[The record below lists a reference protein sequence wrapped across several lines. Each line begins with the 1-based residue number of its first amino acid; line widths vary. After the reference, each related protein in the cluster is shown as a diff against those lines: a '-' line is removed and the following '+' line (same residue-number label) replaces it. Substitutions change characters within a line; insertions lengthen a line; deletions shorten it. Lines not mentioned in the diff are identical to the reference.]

1 MMLPLPEMS
10 TRKRLRSLTLMS
22 SCFWFSGGIGGSIRT
37 KPVSTFIVVATRKK
51 ISSRKA
57 MSAIEPA
64 LNPMD
69 DENLPEKTEKEIEL
83 ADGSKWV
90 YPESLGRCFV
100 TDHP

>member
-10 TRKRLRSLTLMS
+10 TRTRLRSLTLMS

-37 KPVSTFIVVATRKK
+37 NPVSTFIVVATRKK

-64 LNPMD
+64 LISCICLLFPA
-69 DENLPEKTEKEIEL
+69 I
-83 ADGSKWV
+83 V
-90 YPESLGRCFV
+90 RCYLKA
-100 TDHP
+100 P